1 MELWRSRQKE
11 RITNIEVMQC
21 VARAT
26 NNSDRVSLLLC
37 CRTCRAPATVL
48 QSHFFRSDDLL
59 LTPQKITCWQ
69 KKSLRLSEFRGP
81 CSIRKFHNREVSAMF
96 LIVALA
102 GTSLIVAC
110 MGLVLPL
117 AAAVKGN

>member
-11 RITNIEVMQC
+11 RITNIEANVIRRQ
-21 VARAT
+21 AT
-26 NNSDRVSLLLC
+26 NSSDRVSLLLC
-37 CRTCRAPATVL
+37 CRTCQAPATVL
-48 QSHFFRSDDLL
+48 LSYFFRSDDLL
-59 LTPQKITCWQ
+59 LTPQEIILRE
-69 KKSLRLSEFRGP
+69 KKTLRLSEFRGP
-81 CSIRKFHNREVSAMF
+81 CSIRKVHNREVSAMF
-96 LIVALA
+96 LIVALL